1 MKIRNFVL
9 VLLIVI
15 WGCNEIEQC
24 QLEPNREGFTLG
36 FFKSSDSTA
45 YDSTGFTFI
54 TPGVTSDSIQS
65 ILPLDPLDTTI
76 TYIFGT
82 DSTDYNLVLSYDVI
96 YYLFSPDC
104 DPSIR
109 FFDLKVL
116 STNFDSV
123 AVISDIVD
131 EQIPT
136 NFEIYL

>member
-1 MKIRNFVL
+1 MKKRNLFLIL
-9 VLLIVI
+9 VIVI

-24 QLEPNREGFTLG
+24 QLESNRDGFTLG
-36 FFKSSDSTA
+36 FYKLSDSTA
-45 YDSTGFTFI
+45 YESTSFLV
-54 TPGVTSDSIQS
+54 TPGFIFEDSIDVVF
-65 ILPLDPLDTTI
+65 PLDPQDTTV
-76 TYIFGT
+76 TYVFVT
-82 DSTDYNLVLSYDVI
+82 DSMDYNLELSYDAI

-131 EQIPT
+131 IQIPL